1 MDSLVACEGKVSQ
14 YHEGYLEKPLKAWIN
29 PVTENFIQED
39 ITKLQ
44 EMNKKWLLYFKKE
57 KIWILEWQIQHTNTT
72 GEHSNI
78 HHSGR

>member
-1 MDSLVACEGKVSQ
+1 MACEGKVSQ

-57 KIWILEWQIQHTNTT
+57 KI
-72 GEHSNI
+72 
-78 HHSGR
+78 